1 MALLRFMDQE
11 SHLQMRALDSEHFI
25 IGRAD
30 SCQLTF
36 DDDLISREH
45 LRIDLER
52 EGRFRIRDLGSR
64 NKTYVN
70 GEIITETLLNPG
82 DIIRVGEFVLEFVDD
97 TAPAQKISLDF
108 LTPDRH
114 EPPHCDWIKTKAPLS
129 LAIGQVE
136 ALTELFGEQP
146 LTARAED
153 IAGMALS
160 RVILEVK
167 AERGFVALR
176 GESKMDLIPLAQRAL
191 VRSPGETVLPVSQSF
206 ALAPVLQ
213 SVSGLYPQTAGKIDL
228 KSGFAST
235 AIVAPL
241 IYRGDVVGVLY
252 VDRPQSKRPLSSA
265 ALQYC
270 IAAGAVVGAQVAAA
284 SRKLTQAA
292 VREGAAWMTTIRRVQ
307 RALSPVPASNEAFDV
322 AVKCFPGRARC
333 GDFADVIHID
343 GQRCC
348 MFVVDAGGHGITGI
362 TQASSMI
369 AAVRTALSVTQDALM
384 DPAPMFDELNRM
396 IASMATRQILPCTY
410 VGIDMAAGKIAYIN
424 AGGMPPLL
432 MIGSGRLITLD
443 QPSLVLGVDP
453 DYVYEYTRADI
464 PEAFRVICHTD
475 GVPQA
480 VSTAGEP
487 MGDQRLHELLL
498 DRELF
503 RPADELLAKIT
514 SAWEAHLS
522 GAQPDD
528 DALFLVLSHR

>member
-1 MALLRFMDQE
+1 
-11 SHLQMRALDSEHFI
+11 MRALDSEHFI

-45 LRIDLER
+45 VRIDLER

-70 GEIITETLLNPG
+70 GEMVTETLLNPG
-82 DIIRVGEFVLEFVDD
+82 DIIRVGDFVLEFVDD
-97 TAPAQKISLDF
+97 NSPAQKISLDF
-108 LTPDRH
+108 LTPDRN

-129 LAIGQVE
+129 LAMAQVE
-136 ALTELFGEQP
+136 ALTQLFGEQP

-153 IAGMALS
+153 IAGNALS
-160 RVILEVK
+160 RVILELK

-176 GESKMDLIPLAQRAL
+176 GESKTDLIPLAHRAM
-191 VRSPGETVLPVSQSF
+191 VASPGESVTPVSQSF

-213 SVSGLYPQTAGKIDL
+213 SVGGHYPQTAGKIDL

-241 IYRGDVVGVLY
+241 VYHGDVVGVLY
-252 VDRPQSKRPLSSA
+252 VDRPQSKKPFSGA
-265 ALQYC
+265 ALQYS
-270 IAAGAVVGAQVAAA
+270 IAAGAVIGAQVAAA
-284 SRKLTQAA
+284 SRKLTQSA

-307 RALSPVPASNEAFDV
+307 RSLGPVPASSDAFEV
-322 AVKCFPGRARC
+322 AAKCLPGRVRC
-333 GDFADVIHID
+333 GDFCDVMHID

-348 MFVVDAGGHGITGI
+348 LFIVDGGGHGIAGI
-362 TQASSMI
+362 TQACSMM
-369 AAVRTALSVTQDALM
+369 AAVRTALSVSQDALM

-396 IASMATRQILPCTY
+396 IVAMATRQILPCTY
-410 VGIDMAAGKIAYIN
+410 VGIDLSAGKIAYIN

-443 QPSLVLGVDP
+443 QPSLVLGVDA
-453 DYVYEYTRADI
+453 DYVYEFTRADI

-498 DRELF
+498 DRDLF
-503 RPADELLAKIT
+503 LPAGELLTSIT
-514 SAWEAHLS
+514 TALETHLS

-528 DALFLVLSHR
+528 DALVLVLSHR